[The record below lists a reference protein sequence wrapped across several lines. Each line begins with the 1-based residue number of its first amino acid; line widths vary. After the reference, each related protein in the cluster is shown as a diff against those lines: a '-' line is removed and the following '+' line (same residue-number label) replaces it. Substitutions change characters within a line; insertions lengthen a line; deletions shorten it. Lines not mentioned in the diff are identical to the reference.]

1 MKHSDLFVLA
11 IRQILLEKNE
21 SQVRFER
28 SVNAKVKDIPQM
40 EHYDGHIVP
49 ILTVTLPESVPAD
62 QRFADWTEDRIA
74 EGIVLACEHRG
85 YLYAE
90 LLTEHESR
98 EGMLVEW
105 GKVLRGVYDSL
116 RSAGDPDFDSWHS
129 SFLAALDHG
138 VPWPARVL
146 RQRLLAAG
154 FSEDFPCH
162 TGVSHTVFEILE
174 LPGVLEPI
182 SSEFNEVWPCE
193 DTVAFVDLSDNNV
206 VVVIRDDDTDSG
218 SSLTWRC
225 RSLLDIHAEDEAVK
239 RETLRRRL
247 SVLLNESDEDHP
259 VPVKIGVHEGEHDG
273 DSVFGIFQVPG
284 EGTIWFNLDGF
295 SKSVDYDEMP
305 LSVIEE
311 AIRQAERA

>member
-1 MKHSDLFVLA
+1 MKHSDLFILA

-28 SVNAKVKDIPQM
+28 SIDAKVKDIPQM
-40 EHYDGHIVP
+40 RHYDGHIVP
-49 ILTVTLPESVPAD
+49 ILAVTLPEGIPAD
-62 QRFADWTEDRIA
+62 QRLADWTEDRIA

-85 YLYAE
+85 YFYAE
-90 LLTEHESR
+90 LLTEHEPR
-98 EGMLVEW
+98 GGKFVEW
-105 GKVLRGVYDSL
+105 EKVLRGVYDSL

-129 SFLAALDHG
+129 SFLEALNHG

-146 RQRLLAAG
+146 RQRLLSAG

-162 TGVSHTVFEILE
+162 TGVSHTVFQILE

-182 SSEFNEVWPCE
+182 GSEFNEVWPCE
-193 DTVAFVDLSDNNV
+193 DTVAFVALSDNHVIV
-206 VVVIRDDDTDSG
+206 VRGDDCGNG

-225 RSLLDIHAEDEAVK
+225 RNFLDIHAEDEEVK

-247 SVLLNESDEDHP
+247 SVLLDGSDEDHP
-259 VPVKIGVHEGEHDG
+259 VPVAFDIREGEHDG
-273 DSVFGIFQVPG
+273 DSVCGVFQIPG
-284 EGTIWFNLDGF
+284 DGTIWFNLDGF
-295 SKSVDYDEMP
+295 DESVDYDEMP
-305 LSVIEE
+305 LIIIEE